1 MKKVASAL
9 ILLFASSFVNAGILL
24 DNGTPT
30 SNSQQCVASECSG
43 NNEWW
48 AVSYF
53 TTGSEDW
60 DITGF
65 EFFATGAGE
74 TNYLSTNWK
83 LFSYSSSTDIL
94 KSPDSSELLAL
105 KTSALFSGNT
115 AATITEA
122 TTANNINVTSFLLDD
137 IDITLAAGNYYLAQQ
152 HVYSES
158 TTLTAM
164 LTTGSSRWFNTD
176 FENSYMKNTKVA
188 QVIYG
193 KTATIPEPALMT
205 LFGLGLLSIGF
216 SWKKKK
222 A

>member
-1 MKKVASAL
+1 MKKVASVL
-9 ILLFASSFVNAGILL
+9 ILFFASTFVNAGILL
-24 DNGTPT
+24 DNGTPS
-30 SNSQQCVASECSG
+30 SNSYQCVASECNG

-83 LFSYSSSTDIL
+83 IFSYSSSNIL
-94 KSPDSSELLAL
+94 KGRDSSELLAL
-105 KTSALFSGNT
+105 KTSSLFSGT
-115 AATITEA
+115 AAATITDT

-137 IDITLAAGNYYLAQQ
+137 IDITLAAGDYYLAQQ

-158 TTLTAM
+158 TILTAM
-164 LTTGSSRWFNTD
+164 ITTEASRWFNTD
-176 FENSYMKNTKVA
+176 FESSHIQNTKIA

-193 KTATIPEPALMT
+193 KTATVPEPALMA

-216 SWKKKK
+216 SRKKKK
-222 A
+222 V